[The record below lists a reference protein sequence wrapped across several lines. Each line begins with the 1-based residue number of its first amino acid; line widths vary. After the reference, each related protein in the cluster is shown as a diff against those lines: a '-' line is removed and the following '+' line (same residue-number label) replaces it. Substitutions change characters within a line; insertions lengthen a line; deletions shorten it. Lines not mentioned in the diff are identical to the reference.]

1 MNDSTKAS
9 AKESTKDPS
18 LTPTTRQKRRLRAH
32 FGFSKLPFGKTMWAS
47 HMFDSQSQ
55 RELLDALLLWSEVK
69 GVALV
74 TGPTGVGKS
83 ITLRRF
89 IAELDEARFRV
100 IDFTYLPS
108 TPTGFLR
115 YLCRKLGLPL
125 RVHRADLFDA
135 VQAYLQS
142 YQQEHGAHPVL
153 LIDNGEGLSTVILD
167 LVRRLTCYEM
177 DAEDRFSLLLAG
189 TDELLTCFR
198 DPALAS
204 LRTRIGYAHLLRAFT
219 LEDTRNYIRFHL
231 QRAEVDPKL
240 VTDDAIKRLF
250 QASHGRPRSINQLAM
265 QAFIQAAVVGRETI
279 DGDFLTHLIAAHP
292 LYQAQSQAQ
301 ER

>member
-1 MNDSTKAS
+1 MKEP
-9 AKESTKDPS
+9 AKDLAKDPIKDAAPAPA
-18 LTPTTRQKRRLRAH
+18 PTLRQKRRLRSH
-32 FGFSKLPFGKTMWAS
+32 FGFAKLPFGKAMWAAQ
-47 HMFDSQSQ
+47 MFDSQSQ
-55 RELLDALLLWSEVK
+55 RELLDALLLWSDIK

-89 IAELDEARFRV
+89 VAELDEARFRV
-100 IDFTYLPS
+100 IDFTYLPA

-115 YLCRKLGLPL
+115 SLCRKLGLPM
-125 RVHRADLFDA
+125 RAHHADLFDA

-142 YQQEHGAHPVL
+142 YQQEHGCHPIL
-153 LIDNGEGLSTVILD
+153 LIDNGEGLSVKILD
-167 LVRRLTCYEM
+167 LLRRLTCYEM

-189 TDELLTCFR
+189 TDELLACMR

-204 LRTRIGYAHLLRAFT
+204 LRTRIGYAHLLRSFT
-219 LEDTRNYIRFHL
+219 LEDTRNYIHFHL

-240 VTDDAIKRLF
+240 VTDEAIKRLF
-250 QASHGRPRSINQLAM
+250 QTARGRPRAINQLAM

-279 DGDFLTHLIAAHP
+279 DGDFLAHLIAAHP
-292 LYQAQSQAQ
+292 LYQTQTQ
-301 ER
+301 EQ

>member
-1 MNDSTKAS
+1 MTKDSTQSS
-9 AKESTKDPS
+9 ARDATP
-18 LTPTTRQKRRLRAH
+18 TPTTRQKRRLRAH

-115 YLCRKLGLPL
+115 SLSRKLGLPL
-125 RVHRADLFDA
+125 RAHRADLFDA
-135 VQAYLQS
+135 VQAHLQS
-142 YQQEHGAHPVL
+142 YQQEHAVHPVL
-153 LIDNGEGLSTVILD
+153 LIDNGEGLSVVILD
-167 LVRRLTCYEM
+167 LLRRLTCYEM

-189 TDELLTCFR
+189 TDELLGCFR
-198 DPALAS
+198 DSALAS
-204 LRTRIGYAHLLRAFT
+204 LRTRIGYAHLLRPFT
-219 LEDTRNYIRFHL
+219 LEDTRNYIHFHL

-240 VTDDAIKRLF
+240 ISEDAIKRLF

-265 QAFIQAAVVGRETI
+265 QAFIQAAVVGQDTI
-279 DGDFLTHLIAAHP
+279 DGAFLSHLIAAHP
-292 LYQAQSQAQ
+292 LYQLQAQ